1 MKEGTSRVDD
11 KNLDKPRSAGAE
23 GAVRRT
29 QMAAVE
35 FTTDVADA
43 VAAGWKTFREQLSQS
58 NSVIDTNIVRGSVEA
73 AASFL
78 EGVAKAT
85 RRSLERFDAT
95 AAPPATRAPEIDY
108 DKLSTML
115 AQKLQPVVKS

>member
-1 MKEGTSRVDD
+1 MKEGMPQVDN
-11 KNLDKPRSAGAE
+11 KNLDKPRGAE
-23 GAVRRT
+23 GTVRRT

-58 NSVIDTNIVRGSVEA
+58 NSVLDTNVVRGSVEA

-95 AAPPATRAPEIDY
+95 AASPATRAPEIDY
-108 DKLSTML
+108 EKLSSMV
-115 AQKLQPVVKS
+115 AQKLQPVVKA